1 MTIANPGL
9 YSASTHAYA
18 PLTTTPG
25 STTPS
30 VNPDP
35 YPIPA
40 QSLTT
45 SRHLSP
51 YAPTVPSSL
60 HESSVPCSWLPDPLL
75 TLIATATSTSPLSSP
90 TPPKSALGIPAIH
103 KVKGIQSKKKYKP
116 VTQKV
121 QS

>member
-1 MTIANPGL
+1 MAIPGL
-9 YSASTHAYA
+9 YSMSTYAYA
-18 PLTTTPG
+18 PLTTALG

-40 QSLTT
+40 RSPTT

-51 YAPTVPSSL
+51 YAPAIPSSL
-60 HESSVPCSWLPDPLL
+60 HESSVLCSRLPDPPS
-75 TLIATATSTSPLSSP
+75 TLIATATSTLPLSSP
-90 TPPKSALGIPAIH
+90 APPKSALGVPAIY

-121 QS
+121 